1 MEYISLRKLYYM
13 DETLWQEE
21 FEKRYN
27 SFGTKHF
34 GVIINQY
41 NRTKGYEAFLCYTD
55 EIIELIEKIYAL
67 NTEFVTL
74 KNSLPDMVMQQFVLK
89 CITEEIKSTNDI
101 EGVRSTRRE
110 IRAWLEHLPETEKT
124 PHLKSVIEKYS
135 SICEGDVIPFY
146 SCKDI
151 RNFYDGFVLDEVLGE
166 NELNA
171 PDGQF
176 FRSDQ
181 VEIQGAVIGKVVHKG
196 LYPEPK
202 IVETMERALAV
213 LHDNKLS
220 AVLRI
225 AVFHYLFAYIHPF
238 YNGNGRTDRFISS
251 YYVSKYLNPLV
262 AYRLSYIIKKHKS
275 QYYKMFTD
283 TNDKRN
289 KGDLTPF
296 IIQFLE
302 FVLEVEKELCEEI
315 ENRVNKTSYYT
326 MRLKELSLTELDD
339 KIAFYLMLNA
349 LFDTEGLSVSRL
361 QIIVDKS
368 YNTVKK
374 SIDRLQKMNLLR
386 TETSGKSTLYEI
398 DLNKI

>member
-1 MEYISLRKLYYM
+1 MNYKKLL
-13 DETLWQEE
+13 TL
-21 FEKRYN
+21 
-27 SFGTKHF
+27 S
-34 GVIINQY
+34 
-41 NRTKGYEAFLCYTD
+41 YTD
-55 EIIELIEKIYAL
+55 EKEYQEVYKSRINSESTTLLDFEISGNQAFYVITQEILMLVTKIASVDKDLGRKMTLLPNIAIQQYTRQILI
-67 NTEFVTL
+67 
-74 KNSLPDMVMQQFVLK
+74 D
-89 CITEEIKSTNDI
+89 EIKQTNDI
-101 EGVRSTRRE
+101 ENVFSTKKQIKDTLSKIEKNSFKGRFNGLIRKYQALETNASLSLISCDDIRKLYDE
-110 IRAWLEHLPETEKT
+110 IVLPE
-124 PHLKSVIEKYS
+124 VIEEDPTDK
-135 SICEGDVIPFY
+135 
-146 SCKDI
+146 
-151 RNFYDGFVLDEVLGE
+151 
-166 NELNA
+166 
-171 PDGQF
+171 PDGIM
-176 FRSDQ
+176 FRKES
-181 VEIQGAVIGKVVHKG
+181 VSVYSESGKEIHVGS
-196 LYPEPK
+196 YPEAK
-202 IVETMERALAV
+202 IISNLTSALKILNDENV
-213 LHDNKLS
+213 NYLVS
-220 AVLRI
+220 A

-339 KIAFYLMLNA
+339 KIAFYLVLNA

-361 QIIVDKS
+361 QMIVGKS

-374 SIDRLQKMNLLR
+374 SIDRLQEMNLLR

>member
-1 MEYISLRKLYYM
+1 MNYKKLL
-13 DETLWQEE
+13 TL
-21 FEKRYN
+21 
-27 SFGTKHF
+27 S
-34 GVIINQY
+34 
-41 NRTKGYEAFLCYTD
+41 YTD
-55 EIIELIEKIYAL
+55 EKEYQEVYKSRINSESTTLLDFEISGNQAFYVITQEILMLVTKIASVDKDLGRKMTLLPNIAIQQYTRQILI
-67 NTEFVTL
+67 
-74 KNSLPDMVMQQFVLK
+74 D
-89 CITEEIKSTNDI
+89 EIKQTNDI
-101 EGVRSTRRE
+101 ENVFSTKKQIKDTLSKIEKNSFKGRFNGLIRKYQALE
-110 IRAWLEHLPETEKT
+110 IKANISLNSCDDIRKLYDEIVLPE
-124 PHLKSVIEKYS
+124 VIEEDPTDK
-135 SICEGDVIPFY
+135 
-146 SCKDI
+146 
-151 RNFYDGFVLDEVLGE
+151 
-166 NELNA
+166 
-171 PDGQF
+171 PDGIM
-176 FRSDQ
+176 FRKES
-181 VEIQGAVIGKVVHKG
+181 VSVYSESGKEIHVGS
-196 LYPEPK
+196 YPEAK
-202 IVETMERALAV
+202 IISNLTSALKILNDENV
-213 LHDNKLS
+213 NYLVS
-220 AVLRI
+220 A

-302 FVLEVEKELCEEI
+302 FVLEVEKELCEET

-361 QIIVDKS
+361 QIIVGKS

-374 SIDRLQKMNLLR
+374 SIDRLQEMNLLR

>member
-1 MEYISLRKLYYM
+1 MLGRVLGKKASNLNSCDDIRKLY
-13 DETLWQEE
+13 
-21 FEKRYN
+21 
-27 SFGTKHF
+27 
-34 GVIINQY
+34 
-41 NRTKGYEAFLCYTD
+41 D
-55 EIIELIEKIYAL
+55 EI
-67 NTEFVTL
+67 V
-74 KNSLPDMVMQQFVLK
+74 
-89 CITEEIKSTNDI
+89 
-101 EGVRSTRRE
+101 
-110 IRAWLEHLPETEKT
+110 LPE
-124 PHLKSVIEKYS
+124 VIEEDPTDK
-135 SICEGDVIPFY
+135 
-146 SCKDI
+146 
-151 RNFYDGFVLDEVLGE
+151 
-166 NELNA
+166 
-171 PDGQF
+171 PDGIM
-176 FRSDQ
+176 FRKES
-181 VEIQGAVIGKVVHKG
+181 VSVYSESGKEIHVGS
-196 LYPEPK
+196 YPEAK
-202 IVETMERALAV
+202 IISNLTSALKILNDENV
-213 LHDNKLS
+213 NYLVS
-220 AVLRI
+220 A

-349 LFDTEGLSVSRL
+349 LFDTEGLSISRL

>member
-1 MEYISLRKLYYM
+1 MNYKKLL
-13 DETLWQEE
+13 TL
-21 FEKRYN
+21 
-27 SFGTKHF
+27 S
-34 GVIINQY
+34 
-41 NRTKGYEAFLCYTD
+41 YTD
-55 EIIELIEKIYAL
+55 EKEYQEVYKSRINSESTTLLDFEISGNQAFYVITQEILMLVTKIASVDKDLGRKMTLLPNIAIQQYTRQILI
-67 NTEFVTL
+67 
-74 KNSLPDMVMQQFVLK
+74 D
-89 CITEEIKSTNDI
+89 EIKQTNDI
-101 EGVRSTRRE
+101 ENVFSTKKQIKDTLSKIEKNSFKGRFNGLIRKYQALE
-110 IRAWLEHLPETEKT
+110 IKADISLNSCDDIRKLYDEIVLPE
-124 PHLKSVIEKYS
+124 VIEEDPTDK
-135 SICEGDVIPFY
+135 
-146 SCKDI
+146 
-151 RNFYDGFVLDEVLGE
+151 
-166 NELNA
+166 
-171 PDGQF
+171 PDGIM
-176 FRSDQ
+176 FRKES
-181 VEIQGAVIGKVVHKG
+181 VSVYSESGKEIHVGS
-196 LYPEPK
+196 YPEAK
-202 IVETMERALAV
+202 IISNLTSALKILNDENV
-213 LHDNKLS
+213 NYLVS
-220 AVLRI
+220 A

-361 QIIVDKS
+361 QMIVGKS

-374 SIDRLQKMNLLR
+374 SIDRLQEMNLLR

>member
-1 MEYISLRKLYYM
+1 MNYKKLL
-13 DETLWQEE
+13 TL
-21 FEKRYN
+21 
-27 SFGTKHF
+27 S
-34 GVIINQY
+34 
-41 NRTKGYEAFLCYTD
+41 YTD
-55 EIIELIEKIYAL
+55 EKEYQEVYKSRINSESTTLLDFEISGNQAFYVITQEILMLVTKIASVDKDLGRKMTLLPNIAIQQYTRQILI
-67 NTEFVTL
+67 
-74 KNSLPDMVMQQFVLK
+74 D
-89 CITEEIKSTNDI
+89 EIKQTNDI
-101 EGVRSTRRE
+101 ENVFSTKKQIKDTLSKIEKNSFKGRFNGLIRKYQALE
-110 IRAWLEHLPETEKT
+110 IKANISLNSCDDIRKLYDEIVLPE
-124 PHLKSVIEKYS
+124 VIEEDPTDK
-135 SICEGDVIPFY
+135 
-146 SCKDI
+146 
-151 RNFYDGFVLDEVLGE
+151 
-166 NELNA
+166 
-171 PDGQF
+171 PDGIM
-176 FRSDQ
+176 FRKES
-181 VEIQGAVIGKVVHKG
+181 VSVYSESGKEIHVGS
-196 LYPEPK
+196 YPEAK
-202 IVETMERALAV
+202 IISNLTSALKILNDENV
-213 LHDNKLS
+213 NYLVS
-220 AVLRI
+220 A

-361 QIIVDKS
+361 QIIVGKS

-374 SIDRLQKMNLLR
+374 SIDRLQEMNLLR
-386 TETSGKSTLYEI
+386 TETSGKPTLYEL

>member
-1 MEYISLRKLYYM
+1 MNYKKLL
-13 DETLWQEE
+13 TL
-21 FEKRYN
+21 
-27 SFGTKHF
+27 S
-34 GVIINQY
+34 
-41 NRTKGYEAFLCYTD
+41 YTD
-55 EIIELIEKIYAL
+55 EKEYQEVYKSRINSESTTLLDFEISGNQAFYVITQEILMLVTKIASVDKDLGRKMTLLPNIAIQQYTRQILI
-67 NTEFVTL
+67 
-74 KNSLPDMVMQQFVLK
+74 D
-89 CITEEIKSTNDI
+89 EIKQTNDI
-101 EGVRSTRRE
+101 ENVFSTKKQIKDTLSKIEKNSFKGRFNGLIRKYQALETNASLSLISCEDIRKLYDE
-110 IRAWLEHLPETEKT
+110 IVLPE
-124 PHLKSVIEKYS
+124 VIEEDPTDK
-135 SICEGDVIPFY
+135 
-146 SCKDI
+146 
-151 RNFYDGFVLDEVLGE
+151 
-166 NELNA
+166 
-171 PDGQF
+171 PDGIM
-176 FRSDQ
+176 FRKES
-181 VEIQGAVIGKVVHKG
+181 VSVYSESGKEIHVGS
-196 LYPEPK
+196 YPEAK
-202 IVETMERALAV
+202 IISNLTSALKILNDENV
-213 LHDNKLS
+213 NYLVS
-220 AVLRI
+220 A

-361 QIIVDKS
+361 QMIVGKS

>member
-1 MEYISLRKLYYM
+1 MNYKKLL
-13 DETLWQEE
+13 TL
-21 FEKRYN
+21 
-27 SFGTKHF
+27 S
-34 GVIINQY
+34 
-41 NRTKGYEAFLCYTD
+41 YTD
-55 EIIELIEKIYAL
+55 EKEYQDVYKSRINSESTTLLDFEISGNQAFYVITQEILMLVTKIASVDKDLGRKMTLLPNIAIQQYTRQILI
-67 NTEFVTL
+67 
-74 KNSLPDMVMQQFVLK
+74 D
-89 CITEEIKSTNDI
+89 EIKQTNDI
-101 EGVRSTRRE
+101 ENVFSTKKQIKDTLSKIEKNSFKGRFNGLIRKYQALE
-110 IRAWLEHLPETEKT
+110 IKANISLNSCDDIRKLYDEIVLPE
-124 PHLKSVIEKYS
+124 VIEEDPTDK
-135 SICEGDVIPFY
+135 
-146 SCKDI
+146 
-151 RNFYDGFVLDEVLGE
+151 
-166 NELNA
+166 
-171 PDGQF
+171 PDGVM
-176 FRSDQ
+176 FRKES
-181 VEIQGAVIGKVVHKG
+181 VSVYSESGKEIHVGS
-196 LYPEPK
+196 YPEAK
-202 IVETMERALAV
+202 IISNLTSALKILNDENV
-213 LHDNKLS
+213 NYLVS
-220 AVLRI
+220 A

-315 ENRVNKTSYYT
+315 ENRVNKTNYYT

-361 QIIVDKS
+361 QMIVGKS

>member
-1 MEYISLRKLYYM
+1 MNYKKLL
-13 DETLWQEE
+13 TL
-21 FEKRYN
+21 
-27 SFGTKHF
+27 S
-34 GVIINQY
+34 
-41 NRTKGYEAFLCYTD
+41 YTD
-55 EIIELIEKIYAL
+55 EKEYQDVYKSRINSESTTLLDFEISGNQAFYVITQEILMLVTKIASVDKDLGRKMTLLPNIAIQQYTRQILI
-67 NTEFVTL
+67 
-74 KNSLPDMVMQQFVLK
+74 D
-89 CITEEIKSTNDI
+89 EIKQTNDI
-101 EGVRSTRRE
+101 ENVFSTKKQIKDTLSKIEKNSFKGRFNGLIRKYQALE
-110 IRAWLEHLPETEKT
+110 IKADISLNSCDDIRKLYDEIVLPE
-124 PHLKSVIEKYS
+124 VIEEDPTDK
-135 SICEGDVIPFY
+135 
-146 SCKDI
+146 
-151 RNFYDGFVLDEVLGE
+151 
-166 NELNA
+166 
-171 PDGQF
+171 PDGIM
-176 FRSDQ
+176 FRKES
-181 VEIQGAVIGKVVHKG
+181 VSVYSESGKEIHVGS
-196 LYPEPK
+196 YPEAK
-202 IVETMERALAV
+202 IISNLTSALKILNDENV
-213 LHDNKLS
+213 NYLVS
-220 AVLRI
+220 A

-361 QIIVDKS
+361 QIIVGKS

-374 SIDRLQKMNLLR
+374 SIDRLQEMNLLR

>member
-1 MEYISLRKLYYM
+1 MNYKKLL
-13 DETLWQEE
+13 TL
-21 FEKRYN
+21 
-27 SFGTKHF
+27 S
-34 GVIINQY
+34 
-41 NRTKGYEAFLCYTD
+41 YTD
-55 EIIELIEKIYAL
+55 EKEYQEVYKSRINSESTTLLDFEISGNQAFYVITQEILMLVTKIASVDKDLGRKMTLLPNIAIQQYTRQILI
-67 NTEFVTL
+67 
-74 KNSLPDMVMQQFVLK
+74 D
-89 CITEEIKSTNDI
+89 EIKQTNDI
-101 EGVRSTRRE
+101 ENVFSTKKQIKDTLSKIEKNSFKGRFNGLIRKYQALE
-110 IRAWLEHLPETEKT
+110 IKADISLNSCDDIRKLYDEIVLPE
-124 PHLKSVIEKYS
+124 VIEEDPTDK
-135 SICEGDVIPFY
+135 
-146 SCKDI
+146 
-151 RNFYDGFVLDEVLGE
+151 
-166 NELNA
+166 
-171 PDGQF
+171 PDGIM
-176 FRSDQ
+176 FRKES
-181 VEIQGAVIGKVVHKG
+181 VSVYSESGKEIHVGS
-196 LYPEPK
+196 YPEAK
-202 IVETMERALAV
+202 IISNLTSALKILNDENV
-213 LHDNKLS
+213 NYLVS
-220 AVLRI
+220 A

-361 QIIVDKS
+361 QIIVGKS

-374 SIDRLQKMNLLR
+374 SIDRLQEMNLLR
-386 TETSGKSTLYEI
+386 TETSGKPTLYEL

>member
-1 MEYISLRKLYYM
+1 MNYKKLL
-13 DETLWQEE
+13 TL
-21 FEKRYN
+21 
-27 SFGTKHF
+27 S
-34 GVIINQY
+34 
-41 NRTKGYEAFLCYTD
+41 YTD
-55 EIIELIEKIYAL
+55 EKEYQEVYKSRINSESTTLLDFEISGNQAFYVITQEILMLVTKIASVDKDLGRKMTLLPNIAIQQYTRQILI
-67 NTEFVTL
+67 
-74 KNSLPDMVMQQFVLK
+74 D
-89 CITEEIKSTNDI
+89 EIKQTNDI
-101 EGVRSTRRE
+101 ENVFSTKKQIKDTLSKIEKNSFKGRFNGLIRKYQALE
-110 IRAWLEHLPETEKT
+110 IKADISLNSCDDIRKLYDEIVLPE
-124 PHLKSVIEKYS
+124 VIEEDPTDK
-135 SICEGDVIPFY
+135 
-146 SCKDI
+146 
-151 RNFYDGFVLDEVLGE
+151 
-166 NELNA
+166 
-171 PDGQF
+171 PDGIM
-176 FRSDQ
+176 FRKES
-181 VEIQGAVIGKVVHKG
+181 VSVYSESGKEIHVGS
-196 LYPEPK
+196 YPEAK
-202 IVETMERALAV
+202 IISNLTSALKILNDENV
-213 LHDNKLS
+213 NYLVS
-220 AVLRI
+220 A

-315 ENRVNKTSYYT
+315 ENRVNKTNYYT

-361 QIIVDKS
+361 QIIVGKS

-374 SIDRLQKMNLLR
+374 SIDRLQEMNLLR

>member
-1 MEYISLRKLYYM
+1 MNYKKLL
-13 DETLWQEE
+13 TL
-21 FEKRYN
+21 
-27 SFGTKHF
+27 S
-34 GVIINQY
+34 
-41 NRTKGYEAFLCYTD
+41 YTD
-55 EIIELIEKIYAL
+55 EKEYQEVYKSRINSESTTLLDFEISGNQAFYVITQEILMLVTKIASVDKDLGRKMTLLPNIAIQQYTRQILI
-67 NTEFVTL
+67 
-74 KNSLPDMVMQQFVLK
+74 D
-89 CITEEIKSTNDI
+89 EIKQTNDI
-101 EGVRSTRRE
+101 ENVFSTKKQIKDTLSKIEKNSFKGRFNGLIRKYQALE
-110 IRAWLEHLPETEKT
+110 IKADISLNSCDDIRKLYDEIVLPE
-124 PHLKSVIEKYS
+124 VIEEDPTDK
-135 SICEGDVIPFY
+135 
-146 SCKDI
+146 
-151 RNFYDGFVLDEVLGE
+151 
-166 NELNA
+166 
-171 PDGQF
+171 PDGIM
-176 FRSDQ
+176 FRKES
-181 VEIQGAVIGKVVHKG
+181 VSVYSESGKEIHVGS
-196 LYPEPK
+196 YPEAK
-202 IVETMERALAV
+202 IISNLTSALKILNDENV
-213 LHDNKLS
+213 NYLVS
-220 AVLRI
+220 A

-349 LFDTEGLSVSRL
+349 LFDNEGLSVSRL
-361 QIIVDKS
+361 QIIVGKS

-374 SIDRLQKMNLLR
+374 SIDRLQEMNLLR

>member
-1 MEYISLRKLYYM
+1 MNYKKLL
-13 DETLWQEE
+13 TL
-21 FEKRYN
+21 
-27 SFGTKHF
+27 S
-34 GVIINQY
+34 
-41 NRTKGYEAFLCYTD
+41 YTD
-55 EIIELIEKIYAL
+55 EKEYQEVYKSRINSESTTLLDFEISGNQAFYVITQEILMLVTKIASVDKDLGRKMTLLPNIAIQQYTRQILI
-67 NTEFVTL
+67 
-74 KNSLPDMVMQQFVLK
+74 D
-89 CITEEIKSTNDI
+89 EIKQTNDI
-101 EGVRSTRRE
+101 ENVFSTKKQIKDTLSKIEKNSFKGRFNGLIRKYQALETNASLSLISCEDIRKLYDE
-110 IRAWLEHLPETEKT
+110 IVLPE
-124 PHLKSVIEKYS
+124 VI
-135 SICEGDVIPFY
+135 
-146 SCKDI
+146 
-151 RNFYDGFVLDEVLGE
+151 DEDPTDK
-166 NELNA
+166 
-171 PDGQF
+171 PDGIM
-176 FRSDQ
+176 FRKES
-181 VEIQGAVIGKVVHKG
+181 VSVYSESGKEIHVGS
-196 LYPEPK
+196 YPEAK
-202 IVETMERALAV
+202 IISNLTSALKILNDENV
-213 LHDNKLS
+213 NYLVS
-220 AVLRI
+220 A

>member
-1 MEYISLRKLYYM
+1 MNYKKLL
-13 DETLWQEE
+13 TL
-21 FEKRYN
+21 
-27 SFGTKHF
+27 S
-34 GVIINQY
+34 
-41 NRTKGYEAFLCYTD
+41 YTD
-55 EIIELIEKIYAL
+55 EKEYQEVYKSRINSESTTLLDFEISGNQAFYVITQEILMLVTKIASVDKDLGRKMTLLPNIAIQQYTRQILI
-67 NTEFVTL
+67 
-74 KNSLPDMVMQQFVLK
+74 D
-89 CITEEIKSTNDI
+89 EIKQTNDI
-101 EGVRSTRRE
+101 ENVFSTKKQIKDTLSKIEKNSFKGRFNGLIRKYQALE
-110 IRAWLEHLPETEKT
+110 IKADISLNSCDDIRKLYDEIVLPE
-124 PHLKSVIEKYS
+124 VIEEDPTDK
-135 SICEGDVIPFY
+135 
-146 SCKDI
+146 
-151 RNFYDGFVLDEVLGE
+151 
-166 NELNA
+166 
-171 PDGQF
+171 PDGIM
-176 FRSDQ
+176 FRKES
-181 VEIQGAVIGKVVHKG
+181 VSVYSESGKEIHVGS
-196 LYPEPK
+196 YPEAK
-202 IVETMERALAV
+202 IISNLTSALKILNDENV
-213 LHDNKLS
+213 NYLVS
-220 AVLRI
+220 A

-361 QIIVDKS
+361 QIIVGKS

-374 SIDRLQKMNLLR
+374 SIDRLQEMNLLR

>member
-1 MEYISLRKLYYM
+1 MNYKKLL
-13 DETLWQEE
+13 TL
-21 FEKRYN
+21 
-27 SFGTKHF
+27 S
-34 GVIINQY
+34 
-41 NRTKGYEAFLCYTD
+41 YTD
-55 EIIELIEKIYAL
+55 EKEYQEVYKSRINSESTTLLDFEISGNQAFYVITQEILMLVTKIASVDKDLGRKMTLLPNIAIQQYTRQILI
-67 NTEFVTL
+67 
-74 KNSLPDMVMQQFVLK
+74 D
-89 CITEEIKSTNDI
+89 EIKQTNDI
-101 EGVRSTRRE
+101 ENVFSTKKQIKDTLSKIEKNSFKGRFNGLIRKYQALE
-110 IRAWLEHLPETEKT
+110 IKADISLNSCDDIRKLYDEIVLPE
-124 PHLKSVIEKYS
+124 VIEEDPTDK
-135 SICEGDVIPFY
+135 
-146 SCKDI
+146 
-151 RNFYDGFVLDEVLGE
+151 
-166 NELNA
+166 
-171 PDGQF
+171 PDGIM
-176 FRSDQ
+176 FRKES
-181 VEIQGAVIGKVVHKG
+181 VSVYSESGKEIHVGS
-196 LYPEPK
+196 YPEAK
-202 IVETMERALAV
+202 IISNLTSALKILNDENV
-213 LHDNKLS
+213 NYLVS
-220 AVLRI
+220 A

-349 LFDTEGLSVSRL
+349 LFDTEGLSISRL
-361 QIIVDKS
+361 QIIVGKS

-374 SIDRLQKMNLLR
+374 SIDRLQEMNLLR

>member
-1 MEYISLRKLYYM
+1 MNYKKLL
-13 DETLWQEE
+13 TL
-21 FEKRYN
+21 
-27 SFGTKHF
+27 S
-34 GVIINQY
+34 
-41 NRTKGYEAFLCYTD
+41 YTD
-55 EIIELIEKIYAL
+55 EKEYQEVYKSRINSESTTLLDFEISRNQAFYVITQEILMLVTKIASVDKDLGRKMTLLPNIAIQQYTRQILI
-67 NTEFVTL
+67 
-74 KNSLPDMVMQQFVLK
+74 D
-89 CITEEIKSTNDI
+89 EIKQTNDI
-101 EGVRSTRRE
+101 ENVFSTKKQIKDTLSKIEKNSFKGRFNGLIRKYQALE
-110 IRAWLEHLPETEKT
+110 IKADISLNSCDDIRKLYDEIVLPE
-124 PHLKSVIEKYS
+124 VIEEDPTDK
-135 SICEGDVIPFY
+135 
-146 SCKDI
+146 
-151 RNFYDGFVLDEVLGE
+151 
-166 NELNA
+166 
-171 PDGQF
+171 PDGIM
-176 FRSDQ
+176 FRKES
-181 VEIQGAVIGKVVHKG
+181 VSVYSESGKEIHVGS
-196 LYPEPK
+196 YPEAK
-202 IVETMERALAV
+202 IISNLTSALKILNDENV
-213 LHDNKLS
+213 NYLVS
-220 AVLRI
+220 A

-361 QIIVDKS
+361 QIIVGKS

>member
-1 MEYISLRKLYYM
+1 MNYKKLL
-13 DETLWQEE
+13 TL
-21 FEKRYN
+21 
-27 SFGTKHF
+27 S
-34 GVIINQY
+34 
-41 NRTKGYEAFLCYTD
+41 YTD
-55 EIIELIEKIYAL
+55 EKEYQEVYKSRINSESTTLLDFEISGNQAFYVITQEILMLVTKIASVDKDLGRKMTLLPNIAIQQYTRQILI
-67 NTEFVTL
+67 
-74 KNSLPDMVMQQFVLK
+74 D
-89 CITEEIKSTNDI
+89 EIKQTNDI
-101 EGVRSTRRE
+101 ENVFSTKKQIKDTLSKIEKNSFKGRFNGLIRKYQALETNASLSLISCEDIRKLYDE
-110 IRAWLEHLPETEKT
+110 IVLPE
-124 PHLKSVIEKYS
+124 VIEEDPTDK
-135 SICEGDVIPFY
+135 
-146 SCKDI
+146 
-151 RNFYDGFVLDEVLGE
+151 
-166 NELNA
+166 
-171 PDGQF
+171 PDGIM
-176 FRSDQ
+176 FRKES
-181 VEIQGAVIGKVVHKG
+181 VSVYSESGKEIHVGS
-196 LYPEPK
+196 YPEAK
-202 IVETMERALAV
+202 IISNLTSALKILNDENV
-213 LHDNKLS
+213 NYLVS
-220 AVLRI
+220 A

-349 LFDTEGLSVSRL
+349 LFDTEGLSISRL
-361 QIIVDKS
+361 QMIVGKS

-374 SIDRLQKMNLLR
+374 SIDRLQEMNLLR

>member
-1 MEYISLRKLYYM
+1 MNYKKLL
-13 DETLWQEE
+13 TL
-21 FEKRYN
+21 
-27 SFGTKHF
+27 S
-34 GVIINQY
+34 
-41 NRTKGYEAFLCYTD
+41 YTD
-55 EIIELIEKIYAL
+55 EKEYQEVYKSRINSESTTLLDFEISGNQAFYVITQEILMLVTKIASVDKDLGRKMTLLPNIAIQQYTRQILI
-67 NTEFVTL
+67 
-74 KNSLPDMVMQQFVLK
+74 D
-89 CITEEIKSTNDI
+89 EIKQTNDI
-101 EGVRSTRRE
+101 ENVFSTKKQIKDTLSKIEKNSFKGRFNGLIRKYQALE
-110 IRAWLEHLPETEKT
+110 IKADISLNSCDDIRKLYDEIVLPE
-124 PHLKSVIEKYS
+124 VIEEDPTDK
-135 SICEGDVIPFY
+135 
-146 SCKDI
+146 
-151 RNFYDGFVLDEVLGE
+151 
-166 NELNA
+166 
-171 PDGQF
+171 PDGIM
-176 FRSDQ
+176 FRKES
-181 VEIQGAVIGKVVHKG
+181 VSVYSESGKEIHVGS
-196 LYPEPK
+196 YPEAK
-202 IVETMERALAV
+202 IISNLTSALKILNDENV
-213 LHDNKLS
+213 NYLVS
-220 AVLRI
+220 A

-349 LFDTEGLSVSRL
+349 LFDAEGLSISRL
-361 QIIVDKS
+361 QMIVGKS

-374 SIDRLQKMNLLR
+374 SIDRLQEMNLLR